1 VEVEVPMKLLVA
13 VDFSD
18 ASTEVLDRARSL
30 ALGMKARVWLLHVAE
45 PDPDFVGYDVG
56 PQTVRDS
63 VAKNFH
69 EEHRALQAHA
79 KAFRSVGIDAVAL
92 LVQGST
98 VQTLLGQAAKLEV
111 DLIAIGSHGKGA
123 MKRLLVGSTSDEASW
138 VRPSNSQ
145 PPHLRSAAAAE
156 METRLRSFLGNPP
169 GSGSCWMRVG

>member
-1 VEVEVPMKLLVA
+1 MEVEVPMKLLVA

-45 PDPDFVGYDVG
+45 PDPDFVGYDAG

-63 VAKNFH
+63 VAKKFH

-79 KAFRSVGIDAVAL
+79 KAFRSAGIDAVAL

-111 DLIAIGSHGKGA
+111 DLIVIGSHGKGA
-123 MKRLLVGSTSDEASW
+123 MKRLLVGSTSEGVLHKAD
-138 VRPSNSQ
+138 VPVLVVPTHGRP
-145 PPHLRSAAAAE
+145 
-156 METRLRSFLGNPP
+156 
-169 GSGSCWMRVG
+169 